1 MTAIPAKD
9 EAVLRELSDERVNH
23 AGQVGIS
30 GVHGP
35 LPFARGAVLQH
46 LGRDRELLAKHAAGI
61 VPVASGNN
69 TVSFSGGTVH
79 GYSVRHSYNLVTGLG
94 TVNGQD
100 LVPELAR
107 SA

>member
-1 MTAIPAKD
+1 VNVFETFTGGQGGWTASCGTSESAPMFAAIVALADQVAGHPLGPVNPALY
-9 EAVLRELSDERVNH
+9 A
-23 AGQVGIS
+23 
-30 GVHGP
+30 
-35 LPFARGAVLQH
+35 
-46 LGRDRELLAKHAAGI
+46 LAASHSPGI

-79 GYSVRHSYNLVTGLG
+79 GYSVRHGYNLVTGLG
-94 TVNGQD
+94 TVNGRY